1 MYQVVDMLVYFEPAG
16 MCNVRKQT
24 DLVIAPLP
32 AKKRLW
38 EAGSVLAWNAENEK
52 EEVEARAAFA
62 LAGSGDLVKIDQAEL
77 QCISDVARLGYTP
90 QGPGAPGLAWHTADW
105 DDWCSGMDGFGGLVM
120 LAASLTA

>member
-1 MYQVVDMLVYFEPAG
+1 MFQVVDMLVYFEPAG
-16 MCNVRKQT
+16 MCNVRKQA

-38 EAGSVLAWNAENEK
+38 EAGNVLAWKAENEK
-52 EEVEARAAFA
+52 EEAETPASFA
-62 LAGSGDLVKIDQAEL
+62 LAGSGDLVRIDQAEL
-77 QCISDVARLGYTP
+77 QCISDVARLSYTP
-90 QGPGAPGLAWHTADW
+90 RDPGATGLAWHTVDW

>member
-38 EAGSVLAWNAENEK
+38 EAGNVLAWKAENEK
-52 EEVEARAAFA
+52 EETEARDAFA
-62 LAGSGDLVKIDQAEL
+62 LAGSGDLVRIDPAEL
-77 QCISDVARLGYTP
+77 QCISDVARLGYRD
-90 QGPGAPGLAWHTADW
+90 PGGPGLAWHTADW

-120 LAASLTA
+120 LAASLTV